1 MSLKAEDPARLQHEE
16 LHAEILRDVSDAV
29 IATDRAMRIVTW
41 NEAACRMYGWTK
53 EEALGSVLDDLLQT
67 RFITTSQPEAQRLLI
82 ENRYWAGQIE
92 QTTKDGIQL
101 TVDARVSL
109 LTGPDGEA
117 IGGVTVNRDVTE
129 EYLLRTLLRIQRD
142 MLVRIGSADTAVD
155 VAQIAL
161 QSTCKLDGIECG
173 AVYLRSEVGTGD
185 VLEMVTS
192 IGIPT
197 HDVTVV
203 ARIPLDRPIFRE
215 MVTQPVPHYGTFDA
229 ILGRAGVDPEV
240 IAQFTGMRGA
250 AIVPIVGD
258 GEIVGTVH
266 VASCIYEKIP
276 ALTRE
281 FLEQLSAW
289 LGDIVRKKFFQQ
301 ELETAEKKLR
311 SKSDAL
317 TEANTALKVIL
328 RAQRDEQD
336 AWRSALRDSY
346 DRRIRPVLSRLKET
360 IRDGGDG
367 GLLDVM
373 ELEIEALMRSPGADV
388 RPASL
393 LSRLTPREAQVAALI
408 RSDHS
413 TKEIAARLSIST
425 DAVAFHRKR
434 IRQKLGI
441 TGTGKNLRQILSS

>member
-67 RFITTSQPEAQRLLI
+67 RFITTSQPEAQRVLI

-203 ARIPLDRPIFRE
+203 ARIP
-215 MVTQPVPHYGTFDA
+215 VTRRFEVHAEYFGTFT
-229 ILGRAGVDPEV
+229 
-240 IAQFTGMRGA
+240 Q
-250 AIVPIVGD
+250 
-258 GEIVGTVH
+258 
-266 VASCIYEKIP
+266 
-276 ALTRE
+276 
-281 FLEQLSAW
+281 
-289 LGDIVRKKFFQQ
+289 
-301 ELETAEKKLR
+301 
-311 SKSDAL
+311 
-317 TEANTALKVIL
+317 
-328 RAQRDEQD
+328 
-336 AWRSALRDSY
+336 
-346 DRRIRPVLSRLKET
+346 
-360 IRDGGDG
+360 
-367 GLLDVM
+367 GLLDDVN
-373 ELEIEALMRSPGADV
+373 RPFFSPGMHLIIGENAELGLRV
-388 RPASL
+388 GWG
-393 LSRLTPREAQVAALI
+393 LTRDAANFFSDAGLAI
-408 RSDHS
+408 RY
-413 TKEIAARLSIST
+413 
-425 DAVAFHRKR
+425 
-434 IRQKLGI
+434 
-441 TGTGKNLRQILSS
+441 